1 MTIDVSELSDEE
13 LRTHLHGETS
23 KLPWV
28 DLEKHFARGVVF
40 KVSNNLDML
49 DVAIVLSR
57 DNKESLQQ
65 WIEAKKVIGA
75 EIEDAKKWHEE
86 SASLWTVVVAPWVL
100 VQEIKHKT
108 KLDS

>member
-1 MTIDVSELSDEE
+1 MANDVSLQTDEE

-40 KVSNNLDML
+40 KVEKGTDLL
-49 DVAIVLSR
+49 DVAIVMSR
-57 DNKESLQQ
+57 DDKETLEKM
-65 WIEAKKVIGA
+65 INEKKVVGA
-75 EIEDAKKWHEE
+75 EIEDAKKWHEAC
-86 SASLWTVVVAPWVL
+86 ASLWTVVIAPWVL
-100 VQEIKHKT
+100 VQEIEN

>member
-1 MTIDVSELSDEE
+1 MANDVSLMSDDE
-13 LRTHLHGETS
+13 LRAHLHGETS

-40 KVSNNLDML
+40 VVGQGTDIL
-49 DVAIVLSR
+49 DVAIVMSR
-57 DNKESLQQ
+57 DDKDTLEK
-65 WIEAKKVIGA
+65 WINEKKVIGA
-75 EIEDAKKWHEE
+75 EIENAKKWHES

-100 VQEIKHKT
+100 VQEIDI